1 MNTIAIG
8 IGTNQGDRILSV
20 SIVLEKMLQHGL
32 KIIQVSSLYESKA
45 VGYQSDNLFL
55 NAVVLVETQLQ
66 PIKVLEVLLAIEAD
80 MGRIRVQSGYSDR
93 PMDLDILAVGSEII
107 QTEDLQVPHPRIS
120 DRAFVLVPL
129 LEVWPDW
136 VHPQTGISIEM
147 MAQQVQNQILN
158 KIQLGSSF

>member
-32 KIIQVSSLYESKA
+32 KIIQVSGLYESKA

-66 PIKVLEVLLAIEAD
+66 PIKVLKVLLAIEAD

-158 KIQLGSSF
+158 KIQPGSSF